1 MQDVVIVSSA
11 TRANDR
17 YESLVDMIDPDEF
30 SVEFITSK
38 FVHPTKR
45 FRDLSKEQPEKLR
58 CKVTYLDELGYKK
71 NISLRRIRSNFVLGR
86 NLYRYLEQRKKPD
99 LIFAV
104 IPALE
109 MAYYAAR
116 FASEH
121 HIPFILDLRDLWP
134 EAYRMV
140 FNLPVLRDLFFAP
153 VARHANYV
161 YSHSDAVV
169 AVSETF
175 LKRAARN
182 AKPGIPMEKVVLGT
196 DLRLFEQYVGEHAV
210 PRNDSE
216 IWIGY
221 VGTLGRSYDIEHV
234 IDALATLKKAGYG
247 NLRFV
252 VLGGGFLKERF
263 EAYAEKKGVLCEF
276 TGKLPYPEM
285 AGRLAACDIAV
296 NPIVRRSAGSLINK
310 VADYAAAGLPVLN
323 SQECEEYRELVDRY
337 RCGLN
342 CRCEDAP
349 DMAKKLKALIDDPQ
363 LRKTMGANSRRLAA
377 DVFDRRVEY
386 PRIIELFRRFRREA

>member
-121 HIPFILDLRDLWP
+121 HIPFILDLRDL
-134 EAYRMV
+134 
-140 FNLPVLRDLFFAP
+140 
-153 VARHANYV
+153 
-161 YSHSDAVV
+161 
-169 AVSETF
+169 
-175 LKRAARN
+175 
-182 AKPGIPMEKVVLGT
+182 
-196 DLRLFEQYVGEHAV
+196 
-210 PRNDSE
+210 
-216 IWIGY
+216 
-221 VGTLGRSYDIEHV
+221 
-234 IDALATLKKAGYG
+234 
-247 NLRFV
+247 
-252 VLGGGFLKERF
+252 
-263 EAYAEKKGVLCEF
+263 
-276 TGKLPYPEM
+276 
-285 AGRLAACDIAV
+285 
-296 NPIVRRSAGSLINK
+296 
-310 VADYAAAGLPVLN
+310 
-323 SQECEEYRELVDRY
+323 
-337 RCGLN
+337 
-342 CRCEDAP
+342 
-349 DMAKKLKALIDDPQ
+349 
-363 LRKTMGANSRRLAA
+363 
-377 DVFDRRVEY
+377 
-386 PRIIELFRRFRREA
+386 